1 MTEKFD
7 DVVNAEIA
15 KRIQSAG
22 QPGSS
27 QAAGNRLPWQPFS
40 KDLLKQ
46 LTQQRKTVMVDFT
59 ADWCPNC
66 KALEHA
72 VLNTADVKAV
82 VTHND
87 VIPLVADYTNI
98 PPELTEMLNLLK
110 AGAVPVLAIFPRTI
124 RIIQLSSAAVTR
136 NRH

>member
-1 MTEKFD
+1 
-7 DVVNAEIA
+7 
-15 KRIQSAG
+15 
-22 QPGSS
+22 
-27 QAAGNRLPWQPFS
+27 
-40 KDLLKQ
+40 
-46 LTQQRKTVMVDFT
+46 MVDFT

-98 PPELTEMLNLLK
+98 PPELTDMLNLLK
-110 AGAVPVLAIFPRTI
+110 AGCCAGSRLSFPRTI